1 MVAARSR
8 EFWQRFLRAEI
19 STSRSLAILESIPIG
34 VGEVQA
40 LVEHPL
46 LSERERHLAGAPLDE
61 RYYQA
66 IDRGIDVATGPDL
79 PESVADV
86 SPALYYWG
94 DISVIHRPT
103 VGIVGTRRAGTYGKA
118 CAAKFAEA
126 LARAGATVVS
136 GGALGVDGA
145 AHEGALRAGGKTVAV
160 LATGA
165 DAVYPAVHA
174 GLFERIRA
182 NGALVSQYAIGSRA
196 DEFKFLAR
204 NYLIAALSQAVI
216 VIEAP
221 HKSGSLRTAHDAAD
235 LGKEVFVVPSTID
248 NPNYFGSFRLIE
260 DGATLL
266 YRPEQ
271 VIDFLGLSAQPSP
284 HQPALTGLGDL
295 AEKILSALPVEPLS
309 TEILL
314 SRLGLDPGPVLAE
327 LTLLELDGKVIR
339 EGNGYA
345 RVP

>member
-1 MVAARSR
+1 VATRSR

-19 STSRSLAILESIPIG
+19 SSSRSAAILESIPEG
-34 VGEVQA
+34 LNEVA
-40 LVEHPL
+40 SLIEHPL
-46 LSERERHLAGAPLDE
+46 LNERERFQASASLDD
-61 RYYQA
+61 RFHQA
-66 IDRGIDVATGPDL
+66 LERGIDIAAGPDL
-79 PESVADV
+79 PLSLADIA
-86 SPALYYWG
+86 PAIYYWG
-94 DISVIHRPT
+94 DLSVIHRPT

-145 AHEGALRAGGKTVAV
+145 AHEGAMRAGGKTVAV
-160 LATGA
+160 LATGV
-165 DAVYPAVHA
+165 DSVYPAVHA
-174 GLFERIRA
+174 GLFDRIKE

-204 NYLIAALSQAVI
+204 NYLIAAMSQAII

-260 DGATLL
+260 DGATML

-271 VIDFLGLSAQPSP
+271 VIEFLGLTAKPSP
-284 HQPALTGLGDL
+284 HQPTLTGMGEL
-295 AEKILSALPVEPLS
+295 AEKILAALPVEPIS

-345 RVP
+345 RLP

>member
-1 MVAARSR
+1 MVAERSR

-19 STSRSLAILESIPIG
+19 SSSRSRAILDSIT
-34 VGEVQA
+34 VGPTEIDQ
-40 LVEHPL
+40 LTTHPL
-46 LSERERHLAGAPLDE
+46 LSERERFLAATQLDD
-61 RYYQA
+61 RFNAA
-66 IDRGIDVATGPDL
+66 IDRGIAVATGIEL
-79 PESVADV
+79 PNLLTDV

-94 DISVIHRPT
+94 DLSVIHRPT

-126 LARAGATVVS
+126 LARAGATVIS

-160 LATGA
+160 LATGV
-165 DAVYPAVHA
+165 DTVYPAVHA
-174 GLFERIRA
+174 GLFDRIRD

-204 NYLIAALSQAVI
+204 NYLIAAMSQAVI

-271 VIDFLGLSAQPSP
+271 VIDFLGLTAKQSP
-284 HQPALTGLGDL
+284 HQPALTGMGEL
-295 AEKILSALPVEPLS
+295 ADKILAALPVEPIS

-314 SRLGLDPGPVLAE
+314 SKLGLDPGPVLAE

-345 RVP
+345 RLP

>member
-1 MVAARSR
+1 MAARSH

-19 STSRSLAILESIPIG
+19 SSSRSTAILESIP
-34 VGEVQA
+34 VGPNEITA
-40 LVEHPL
+40 LVQHPL
-46 LSERERHLAGAPLDE
+46 LNERERFQANTPLDE
-61 RYYQA
+61 RFHQA
-66 IDRGIDVATGPDL
+66 LARGIGIATGYDL
-79 PESVADV
+79 PESLTDIA
-86 SPALYYWG
+86 PALYHWG
-94 DISVIHRPT
+94 DLSVIHRPT

-126 LARAGATVVS
+126 LARAGATVIS

-145 AHEGALRAGGKTVAV
+145 AHEGAMRAGGTTVAV
-160 LATGA
+160 LATGV
-165 DAVYPAVHA
+165 DTVYPAVHA
-174 GLFERIRA
+174 GLFDRIKE

-204 NYLIAALSQAVI
+204 NYLIAAMSQAVI

-260 DGATLL
+260 DGATML

-271 VIDFLGLSAQPSP
+271 VIDFLGLTAQPSP
-284 HQPALTGLGDL
+284 HQPALTGMGEL
-295 AEKILSALPVEPLS
+295 ADKILAALPVEPIS
-309 TEILL
+309 TEVLL

-345 RVP
+345 RLP